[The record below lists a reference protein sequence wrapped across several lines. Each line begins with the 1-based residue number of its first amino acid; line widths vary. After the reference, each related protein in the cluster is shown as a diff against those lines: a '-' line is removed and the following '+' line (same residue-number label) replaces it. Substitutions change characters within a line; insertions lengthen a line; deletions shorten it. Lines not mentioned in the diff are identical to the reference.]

1 MKHKFWY
8 WLEGERKRIL
18 RARERYP
25 IMRSWERFLLC
36 EGEENLC
43 VQKRFLASKL
53 NALPNSGSLESI
65 RFHHHHHFNGW
76 HGYCRL
82 TGVRIEER
90 RTGTILAFRP
100 GDRSTLD
107 SRWEYHPRLDI
118 LSWKLIFWFLLLS
131 QRKNQSK
138 TIKSNSWKM
147 LICKRCFT
155 FWKKKKKQF

>member
-82 TGVRIEER
+82 TGVRKEER

-107 SRWEYHPRLDI
+107 SRWEYHPRLDMI
-118 LSWKLIFWFLLLS
+118 PWKLICWVFAS
-131 QRKNQSK
+131 YSKKESRKNYK
-138 TIKSNSWKM
+138 IKFMKNVD
-147 LICKRCFT
+147 L
-155 FWKKKKKQF
+155 